1 MYILFARAIV
11 TSTAPASSVFL
22 SSYIHTVLSQSAR
35 EFALG
40 YFLKLY
46 INKHT
51 HTKGPDF
58 SLKVTFFPPRGWL
71 YVTP

>member
-1 MYILFARAIV
+1 MRVFSQLFQVLPNFITLIIIMYILFARAIV

-22 SSYIHTVLSQSAR
+22 SSYIHTVLSQSAH

-46 INKHT
+46 NKHT
-51 HTKGPDF
+51 HT
-58 SLKVTFFPPRGWL
+58 
-71 YVTP
+71 

>member
-46 INKHT
+46 NKHT
-51 HTKGPDF
+51 HT
-58 SLKVTFFPPRGWL
+58 
-71 YVTP
+71 